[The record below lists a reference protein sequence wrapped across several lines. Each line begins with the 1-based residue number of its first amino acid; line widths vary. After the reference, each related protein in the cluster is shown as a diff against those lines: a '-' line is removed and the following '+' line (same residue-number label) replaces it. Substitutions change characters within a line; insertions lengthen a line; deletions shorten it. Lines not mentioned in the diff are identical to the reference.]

1 MVEFTVN
8 LIMINTDDHCTLYN
22 AFGLCLIAPPPT
34 HQPHGRGQNEAGPP
48 PYGRWARVPGGWA
61 EEQTYFLVGNN

>member
-1 MVEFTVN
+1 MLLVPVSLLLRSPTSHTG
-8 LIMINTDDHCTLYN
+8 LHSTLYT
-22 AFGLCLIAPPPT
+22 APPPS
-34 HQPHGRGQNEAGPP
+34 HQPYGRGQNEAAPP